1 MKPNEALEIITNAV
15 QTEKMTAEQDK
26 ALAVAQK
33 VLERQI
39 PTKVVCHKISNE
51 IILKYCPTC
60 RVRFLRY
67 GHKYCSECGQKLD
80 WSDEE

>member
-15 QTEKMTAEQDK
+15 QTEKMTVEQGK

-39 PTKVVCHKISNE
+39 PTKVVCHKIRNE

-60 RVRFLRY
+60 RVRILIY

-80 WSDEE
+80 WGDTE